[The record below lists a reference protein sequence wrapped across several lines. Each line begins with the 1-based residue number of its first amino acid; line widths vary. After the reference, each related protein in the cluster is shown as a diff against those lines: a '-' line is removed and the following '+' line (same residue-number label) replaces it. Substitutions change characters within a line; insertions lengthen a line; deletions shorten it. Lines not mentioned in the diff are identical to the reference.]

1 MAYMA
6 GTETTVT
13 QMHKMDDY
21 SSKRKK
27 KSTKWFTKNENLQV
41 IIKFGTILDT
51 QLLNCLC
58 NILFDVN
65 S

>member
-13 QMHKMDDY
+13 QMHKMDGY

-27 KSTKWFTKNENLQV
+27 KNAQNGSPKIKIFKLSSNLRLSLIPV
-41 IIKFGTILDT
+41 IEL
-51 QLLNCLC
+51 
-58 NILFDVN
+58 
-65 S
+65 SM